1 MRKTVFVTGGSQG
14 IGAAVVREFAAKG
27 YNATF
32 SYFGD
37 AAKDEA
43 EAFAASLTE
52 EFGVE
57 SKAYPLSIGEN
68 ESVVEC
74 VKMLHA
80 DFPQIDCLVNNAGIT
95 KDMLSLKMKEEDFRQ
110 VLDINL
116 VGAFNM
122 TQAIIRKMSRHG
134 GSIVNVSSIIGVIGN
149 AGQVNYAASKAGL
162 IGVTKSYAK
171 EYGRKNVRVN
181 AVAPGFIQ
189 TAMTDKLSEE
199 LRAEMVKHVSLNR
212 MGQPEEVA
220 KAIYFLGSDDSSYIS
235 GQVLIIDGLMG

>member
-1 MRKTVFVTGGSQG
+1 MNKTVFVTGGSQG
-14 IGAAVVREFAAKG
+14 IGAAVVEKFAKEG

-32 SYFGD
+32 SYFGE
-37 AAKDEA
+37 AAKEEA
-43 EAFAASLTE
+43 DKFAADLAAKY
-52 EFGVE
+52 GVE

-74 VKMLHA
+74 VKALHA
-80 DFPQIDCLVNNAGIT
+80 DYPQIDCLVNNAGIT
-95 KDMLSLKMKEEDFRQ
+95 KDMLSLRMKEEDFRQ

-116 VGAFNM
+116 VGSFNM

-181 AVAPGFIQ
+181 AVAPGFIN
-189 TAMTDKLSEE
+189 TAMTDKLAPELKEE
-199 LRAEMVKHVSLNR
+199 MIKHVSLNR
-212 MGQPEEVA
+212 MGEAEEVA
-220 KAIYFLGSDDSSYIS
+220 KAIYFLGSEEASYVT
-235 GQVLIIDGLMG
+235 GQVLLIDGQMA

>member
-1 MRKTVFVTGGSQG
+1 MNKTVFVTGGSQG
-14 IGAAVVREFAAKG
+14 IGAAVVEKFAKEG

-32 SYFGD
+32 SYFGE
-37 AAKDEA
+37 AAKEEA
-43 EAFAASLTE
+43 DKFAADLTAKY
-52 EFGVE
+52 GVE

-74 VKMLHA
+74 VKALHA
-80 DFPQIDCLVNNAGIT
+80 DYPQIDCLVNNAGIT
-95 KDMLSLKMKEEDFRQ
+95 KDMLSLRMKEEDFRQ

-116 VGAFNM
+116 VGSFNM

-181 AVAPGFIQ
+181 AVAPGFIN
-189 TAMTDKLSEE
+189 TAMTDKLAPELKEE
-199 LRAEMVKHVSLNR
+199 MIKHVSLNR
-212 MGQPEEVA
+212 MGEAEEVA
-220 KAIYFLGSDDSSYIS
+220 KAIYFLGSEEASYIT
-235 GQVLIIDGLMG
+235 GQVLLIDGQMA

>member
-1 MRKTVFVTGGSQG
+1 MNKTVFVTGGSQG
-14 IGAAVVREFAAKG
+14 IGAAVVEKFAKEG

-32 SYFGD
+32 SYFGE
-37 AAKDEA
+37 AAKEEA
-43 EAFAASLTE
+43 DKFAAELTAKY
-52 EFGVE
+52 GVE

-74 VKMLHA
+74 VKALHA
-80 DFPQIDCLVNNAGIT
+80 DYPQIDCLVNNAGIT
-95 KDMLSLKMKEEDFRQ
+95 KDMLSLRMKEEDFRQ

-116 VGAFNM
+116 VGSFNM

-181 AVAPGFIQ
+181 AVAPGFIN
-189 TAMTDKLSEE
+189 TAMTDKLAPELKEE
-199 LRAEMVKHVSLNR
+199 MIKHVSLNR
-212 MGQPEEVA
+212 MGEAEEVA
-220 KAIYFLGSDDSSYIS
+220 KAIYFLGSEEASYIT
-235 GQVLIIDGLMG
+235 GQVLLIDGQMA